1 MIGDFTIDLA
11 STISIILSV
20 ILLNMYT
27 YYFLLPEFLI
37 GYLIVFW
44 RIMTQKTIIII
55 KSEVNLYVL
64 YREF

>member
-20 ILLNMYT
+20 ILLNIHT